1 MFFSDYFG
9 IAREVVE
16 GYGAFDISL
25 TNDLPLFIDPFLL
38 FNSENPNYKTLHDA
52 MIEYLRFLRDM
63 AAASDLPASLVS
75 SWYQFPEIKQTW
87 LGFTGIGNSGRGL
100 GARFASALARNLHY
114 VFQDF
119 GTEGVTQGTHLE
131 KLCLIESGVGRDN
144 ISDFTTNLIKRHL
157 LEFTHTFT
165 LLHVAPD
172 DQDRYSVPK
181 VSFNYGTRTWGPAV
195 YSLPR
200 FENDYVILTPMD
212 ILTKD
217 DTWISRS
224 DMISQ
229 FRDVAESMANDQLRA
244 HLNEY
249 LARVLPETPKPKE
262 YREAVARAV
271 LRYPEFIDY
280 YIQTKEEKAEEASS
294 EAQERT
300 ELVRRVFV
308 ENASRLSRL
317 VAQDLHEAVK
327 PASSYGEAL
336 ERVHYLKHV
345 IEDNDGY
352 RVFYVGN
359 TPMRREK
366 DLQTLFRLTWFKT
379 MYDLN
384 SEVNN
389 GRGPVD
395 YKISYGFADKSLV
408 EFKLASNPKLRQ
420 NLENQVAVYKTANAT
435 KKAIKVILYFTKED
449 LDRVSQIIQE
459 IDVEDEEAIVL
470 IDARRDNKPSASN
483 V

>member
-1 MFFSDYFG
+1 MQTLD
-9 IAREVVE
+9 RP
-16 GYGAFDISL
+16 SL
-25 TNDLPLFIDPFLL
+25 TGTRILYAVGHVGCVVCDLVAALPGRPLPIGAIRVRELCSTTTFSAHRLQSTGFKAPPD
-38 FNSENPNYKTLHDA
+38 
-52 MIEYLRFLRDM
+52 LRELPGVAP
-63 AAASDLPASLVS
+63 AAARLLH
-75 SWYQFPEIKQTW
+75 
-87 LGFTGIGNSGRGL
+87 TGQI
-100 GARFASALARNLHY
+100 
-114 VFQDF
+114 
-119 GTEGVTQGTHLE
+119 
-131 KLCLIESGVGRDN
+131 
-144 ISDFTTNLIKRHL
+144 L

-271 LRYPEFIDY
+271 LHYPEFIDY

-317 VAQDLHEAVK
+317 VAQDLHEAVE

-352 RVFYVGN
+352 RLFYVGN

-379 MYDLN
+379 IYDLN